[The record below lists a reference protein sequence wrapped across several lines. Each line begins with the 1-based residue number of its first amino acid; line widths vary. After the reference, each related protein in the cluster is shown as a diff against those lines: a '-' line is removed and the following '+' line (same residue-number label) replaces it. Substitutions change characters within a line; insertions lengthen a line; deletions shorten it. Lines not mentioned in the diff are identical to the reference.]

1 MATYWPAL
9 ILNHIKS
16 KELQKLEMK
25 TKNQHQ
31 VICFVVRMFNLC
43 WHHKFEELLQKLCNC
58 SNCKRGLLR
67 FGACAEKKMTR
78 YFDLSNV
85 VLTIITQ
92 NHDNFSSL
100 VVMLEQLSCT
110 LNQNIL
116 SYLNKWKKLRSDDDR
131 SLTGKPIL
139 FSKFSHIFSP
149 SQDH

>member
-9 ILNHIKS
+9 ILNHVKS
-16 KELQKLEMK
+16 KERQNLETK

-31 VICFVVRMFNLC
+31 VICFVVRMFNIC

-58 SNCKRGLLR
+58 KWGFLG
-67 FGACAEKKMTR
+67 FGVHAEKMMTW
-78 YFDLSNV
+78 YFDSSNV
-85 VLTIITQ
+85 GLTTITQ

-100 VVMLEQLSCT
+100 VVMVEQLSCT

-116 SYLNKWKKLRSDDDR
+116 SYLNKLKKFR
-131 SLTGKPIL
+131 SLIGKPIL
-139 FSKFSHIFSP
+139 FSKFSHIFRP